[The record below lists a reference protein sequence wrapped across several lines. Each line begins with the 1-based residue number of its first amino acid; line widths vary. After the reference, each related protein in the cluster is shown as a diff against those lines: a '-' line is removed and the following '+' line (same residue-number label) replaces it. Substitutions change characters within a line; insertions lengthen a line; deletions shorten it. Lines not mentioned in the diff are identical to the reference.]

1 MPDAH
6 RMDLENVFAFLD
18 LLGGKPPPITLIG
31 CEPSQID
38 EEIGLSQPVRD
49 AVAPAAGL
57 VRKLLSETLA
67 ATNGGGKES
76 KVWSEA

>member
-1 MPDAH
+1 
-6 RMDLENVFAFLD
+6 MDLENVFAFLE
-18 LLGGKPPPITLIG
+18 LLGGTPPPITLVG

-49 AVAPAAGL
+49 MVAPAADL

-76 KVWSEA
+76 QVWSEA